1 MQKLGELLS
10 PARTRRDLPGTSKK
24 AIFEEVA
31 ALVAADHP
39 DLDPGDVIGKLL
51 AREKLGSTGLGGGIA
66 IPHCRL
72 ASCGQPLGALVSL
85 REPADFDAP
94 DDEPV
99 DLLFVLLVPEEAH
112 QEHLDILAAIARLFS
127 QPALRSALRAC
138 DSDRAL
144 YDTVVGW
151 EGREG

>member
-1 MQKLGELLS
+1 MRELEELLS
-10 PARTRRDLPGTSKK
+10 PARTRRDVPGASKK

-39 DLDPGDVIGKLL
+39 DLDPGDFIGKLL

-72 ASCGQPLGALVSL
+72 ASCTRPLGALVTL

-94 DDEPV
+94 DDAPV
-99 DLLFVLLVPEEAH
+99 DILFVLLVPEEAH

-127 QPALRSALRAC
+127 QPALRAALRAC
-138 DSDRAL
+138 DSDRVL
-144 YDTVVGW
+144 YDTAIGW
-151 EGREG
+151 EG

>member
-1 MQKLGELLS
+1 METLKALLS
-10 PARTRRDLPGTSKK
+10 PARTRRDVPGTSKK

-39 DLDPGDVIGKLL
+39 DLDRGEFIGKLL
-51 AREKLGSTGLGGGIA
+51 AREKLGSTGLGGSIA

-72 ASCGQPLGALVSL
+72 ASCDQPLGALVSL
-85 REPADFDAP
+85 RDPADFDAP
-94 DDEPV
+94 DDAPV

-127 QPALRSALRAC
+127 QGALRAALRAC

-144 YDTVVGW
+144 YDTVIGW
-151 EGREG
+151 EG